1 MGHCFSRTHH
11 GERRGHH
18 EPPVHHEVRGHHNEG
33 IIGHIVEKV
42 Q

>member
-1 MGHCFSRTHH
+1 MGHCFSKTHH
-11 GERRGHH
+11 GERRDHH
-18 EPPVHHEVRGHHNEG
+18 VPPVHHENRGHHNKG